1 MTGEEKNNSPFWD
14 KKYRS
19 ISLHIILIILIG
31 TIIIKAITDW
41 ASVYSVITYVIKIL
55 SPFLLG
61 FCFAFVLNPLVNWMN
76 NNIYKKIFKMKKDKA
91 SFYLSLFTTYAI
103 LIGLVVVLLIFVV
116 PQIYLSLVDLTNNI
130 TKQYF
135 IIAEKLNEIPDT
147 WHNINVDSI
156 VSIINNSIPQLV
168 NYISG
173 ITTNLIPFLYN
184 TSISVLSGLWNIVI
198 GLIISVY
205 MLADK
210 ENLLK
215 NFKRLV
221 FAIIPAQG
229 SETFLRTA
237 RESST
242 LFSKYVT
249 GKSID
254 SLIIGCITFVVM
266 CIFKLDF
273 KLLISVVVGVTN
285 MIPYFGPF
293 VGGAIGFLIL
303 LISTPI
309 NALLFAVLILII
321 QQFDGLYLGPKIL
334 GESTGLKPLWVIF
347 AIMIGGS
354 LFGVVGMLIGVPTV
368 AVIGHILETFIEY
381 RLNKRDLNYI
391 DGKVYSINKKTKK
404 SES

>member
-1 MTGEEKNNSPFWD
+1 MTGEEKNKSSFFD
-14 KKYRS
+14 KKYLS
-19 ISLHIILIILIG
+19 ISLHAIFVILIG
-31 TIIIKAITDW
+31 TIIVKAITDW
-41 ASVYSVITYVIKIL
+41 ASIYSLITNIIKIL

-61 FCFAFVLNPLVNWMN
+61 FCFAFVLSPLVNWMDKRVF
-76 NNIYKKIFKMKKDKA
+76 KKIFKIKKDKV
-91 SFYLSLFTTYAI
+91 SFYLSLFATYSI

-116 PQIYLSLVDLTNNI
+116 PQIYLSLVDLTDNI

-135 IIAEKLNEIPDT
+135 MIVEKLNEIPDT

-184 TSISVLSGLWNIVI
+184 TSISVLSGLWNMVI
-198 GLIISVY
+198 GIIISVY

-215 NFKRLV
+215 NFKRLM
-221 FAIIPAQG
+221 FAVIPSEG
-229 SETFLRTA
+229 SESFIRTA

-249 GKSID
+249 GKTID
-254 SLIIGCITFVVM
+254 SLIIGCITFIVM
-266 CIFKLDF
+266 FIFKLDF
-273 KLLISVVVGVTN
+273 KLLISVLVGVTN

-293 VGGAIGFLIL
+293 IGGAIGVLIL

-309 NALLFAVLILII
+309 NALIFGIAILVI

-334 GESTGLKPLWVIF
+334 GESTGLKPIWVIF

-354 LFGVVGMLIGVPTV
+354 LFGVIGMLIGVPTV
-368 AVIGHILETFIEY
+368 AVLGHILNTFIEY
-381 RLNKRDLNYI
+381 RLTKRDLNYI
-391 DGKVYSINKKTKK
+391 DGKIHSIHKK
-404 SES
+404 SKKIES